1 MKRWIARATERID
14 AYSLRERVLMF
25 LAVSVVMVAML
36 DLALLQPRLD
46 DEKRLSAE
54 LAKRQNEL
62 RELNVQVQKLALS
75 RQADPDRE
83 VRRRLSDAQ
92 GALLALDQ
100 RIADEQRKFTTPEQM
115 RGMLEEMLSRGGKLR
130 LLDLRTLPPA
140 AISAAKTQEG
150 PAGKPAAAVAEQY
163 IFRHGVEVTVSGSYL
178 DLLGYLGELERLP
191 TQMHWGALDLKVEEH
206 PAVRMK
212 LKVYTLSVDKAW
224 MRV

>member
-1 MKRWIARATERID
+1 VKRWLARAAERID

-36 DLALLQPRLD
+36 DVALLQPRLN
-46 DEKRLSAE
+46 DEKHLSAE
-54 LAKRQNEL
+54 LAKRQNEM

-83 VRRRLSDAQ
+83 VRRRLSDTQ
-92 GALLALDQ
+92 GALSKLDQ

-115 RGMLEEMLSRGGKLR
+115 RGMLEEMLARGGRLR
-130 LLDLRTLPPA
+130 LIDLRTLPPV
-140 AISAAKTQEG
+140 AISAAKAQDG
-150 PAGKPAAAVAEQY
+150 SAAKPAAAAEQF

-178 DLLGYLGELERLP
+178 DLLGYLGDLERLP